1 MGIIITDKTD
11 DKKKYRRSYED
22 YEELPETQAGEE
34 IAIPDTSEPQQT
46 TEPATEPAE
55 PTEAE
60 N

>member
-11 DKKKYRRSYED
+11 NKKKYCRTYED

-46 TEPATEPAE
+46 TEPTGETTEL
-55 PTEAE
+55 E

>member
-46 TEPATEPAE
+46 TEPTGET
-55 PTEAE
+55 TEAE
-60 N
+60 I

>member
-11 DKKKYRRSYED
+11 NKKKYRRSYED
-22 YEELPETQAGEE
+22 YISLETQPTELTG
-34 IAIPDTSEPQQT
+34 
-46 TEPATEPAE
+46 EPATESAETEPGE